1 MLQYIWKEKHGKTYI
16 FLQVIVSILN
26 SLFPIIYIILPGLII
41 NELTNE
47 KRVNLLITY
56 LLILGLSPLIN
67 HIKDITIRIYV
78 SSIRMKLI
86 RTFNVNFQN
95 HVADMDYETFE
106 KPDIRIRK
114 QRVSIN
120 APAPLYMTDR
130 LLPLFGAAVNII
142 ATFSIIV
149 TLNPA
154 MILLVFVVMFVNSVI
169 TKRINNESFKIKKEI
184 SIYDNAYY
192 THFFE
197 LTDSASAKEIRL
209 YKLKSFFITLFSSYG
224 TEIDRLA
231 LKEEKYKSYM
241 QTFHIVT
248 NLSQQVILYAYLIYQ
263 VLVKNLAIG
272 SMTIYLSSIEQ
283 FTRSLNNIFNKYLD
297 IVKYSLDVNEYMD
310 FMNIPSI
317 QRESGD
323 KKPTFD
329 HASIIEFRNVSF
341 QYPGS
346 SNYALRN
353 LNLKIY
359 GDKKLCIVGANGSGK
374 TTFIKLLTRLYSP
387 TEGEIL
393 LNDININEYDMEEY
407 QALFAPVFQ
416 DYNIYN
422 LTLASNIALSN
433 EYDAKKIED
442 VGTSSDIDYAQTVCG
457 TAGRCCGRF

>member
-272 SMTIYLSSIEQ
+272 SMTIYLSSLEQ

-297 IVKYSLDVNEYMD
+297 IVQYS
-310 FMNIPSI
+310 
-317 QRESGD
+317 
-323 KKPTFD
+323 
-329 HASIIEFRNVSF
+329 
-341 QYPGS
+341 
-346 SNYALRN
+346 
-353 LNLKIY
+353 
-359 GDKKLCIVGANGSGK
+359 
-374 TTFIKLLTRLYSP
+374 
-387 TEGEIL
+387 
-393 LNDININEYDMEEY
+393 
-407 QALFAPVFQ
+407 
-416 DYNIYN
+416 
-422 LTLASNIALSN
+422 
-433 EYDAKKIED
+433 
-442 VGTSSDIDYAQTVCG
+442 
-457 TAGRCCGRF
+457 

>member
-1 MLQYIWKEKHGKTYI
+1 
-16 FLQVIVSILN
+16 
-26 SLFPIIYIILPGLII
+26 
-41 NELTNE
+41 
-47 KRVNLLITY
+47 
-56 LLILGLSPLIN
+56 
-67 HIKDITIRIYV
+67 
-78 SSIRMKLI
+78 
-86 RTFNVNFQN
+86 
-95 HVADMDYETFE
+95 
-106 KPDIRIRK
+106 
-114 QRVSIN
+114 
-120 APAPLYMTDR
+120 
-130 LLPLFGAAVNII
+130 
-142 ATFSIIV
+142 
-149 TLNPA
+149 
-154 MILLVFVVMFVNSVI
+154 
-169 TKRINNESFKIKKEI
+169 
-184 SIYDNAYY
+184 
-192 THFFE
+192 
-197 LTDSASAKEIRL
+197 
-209 YKLKSFFITLFSSYG
+209 
-224 TEIDRLA
+224 
-231 LKEEKYKSYM
+231 
-241 QTFHIVT
+241 
-248 NLSQQVILYAYLIYQ
+248 
-263 VLVKNLAIG
+263 
-272 SMTIYLSSIEQ
+272 
-283 FTRSLNNIFNKYLD
+283 
-297 IVKYSLDVNEYMD
+297 MD

-442 VGTSSDIDYAQTVCG
+442 VGSSSDIDYAQTVCG